1 MKKRNVRGEKGQG
14 MVEYIII
21 IVIVALA
28 ALTVM
33 GIFSDRL
40 RALIAGAAS
49 TLGSDN
55 AAEEYQNT
63 NSMNILQNMDED
75 GLDTGG

>member
-1 MKKRNVRGEKGQG
+1 MRRRVKRGEKGQG

-49 TLGSDN
+49 ELGSDN
-55 AAEEYQNT
+55 AAEAYQEK
-63 NSMNILQNMDED
+63 NSMSILQSMDEN
-75 GLDTGG
+75 GLGDD

>member
-1 MKKRNVRGEKGQG
+1 MRRRVKRGEQGQG
-14 MVEYIII
+14 MAEYIII

-55 AAEEYQNT
+55 AAETYQEK
-63 NSMNILQNMDED
+63 NSMNILQSMDEN
-75 GLDTGG
+75 GLGDD